1 MKKNI
6 ILLIGIIGMM
16 VSFSSC
22 GVLDGYMAFSNKAA
36 LFGEKVE
43 RVAKR
48 YDYYVNSLPVDVTD
62 YGTKVLYIDRA
73 NASVSALKWGN
84 NYSLTNSFGYVVFN
98 NNGRRVSLPKR
109 WNDEKTFTVPSRSPV
124 DGLYRDITVSVYTL
138 GTGNSVVIEL
148 YCGGHKIETYWM

>member
-22 GVLDGYMAFSNKAA
+22 GVLDGYMAVSNKVA

-84 NYSLTNSFGYVVFN
+84 NYSLTNSVGYVVFN
-98 NNGRRVSLPKR
+98 DNGRRVSIPKR
-109 WNDEKTFTVPSRSPV
+109 WNAKKTYTVPSRSPL
-124 DGLYRDITVSVYTL
+124 DGLYRDIAVSVYTL
-138 GTGNSVVIEL
+138 GTGNSTIIEL
-148 YCGGHKIETYWM
+148 YCGGQKIETYRM